1 MIKDKSKNESVYL
14 GLSMLEIS
22 KILMYEFWYDY
33 IKPKYQDN
41 ARLYYMDTDNF
52 IIYIKTEDVYGIADI
67 TDDVEK
73 IFDTSIYEVNRPL
86 STGKHQKVI

>member
-73 IFDTSIYEVNRPL
+73 IFDT
-86 STGKHQKVI
+86 